1 VGSVSVVV
9 DVVDDE
15 PFELTSVLSGRA
27 VTAQR
32 ADLALSERIRDQSPD
47 RRLKD
52 RRGLGS

>member
-1 VGSVSVVV
+1 MGSVSVVV